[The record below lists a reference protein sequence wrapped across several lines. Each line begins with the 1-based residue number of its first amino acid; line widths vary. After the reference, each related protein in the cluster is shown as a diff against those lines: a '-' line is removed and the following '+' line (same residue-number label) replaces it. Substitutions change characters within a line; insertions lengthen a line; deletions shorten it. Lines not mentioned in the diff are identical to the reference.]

1 MLMGNKMVRSK
12 SRKIEKYSYRLWFIG
27 KNKNIKQGRNY
38 SWQKLEENVVD
49 IKKLGDRIMTRTCFR
64 KRDTK
69 HYKWISAPS
78 RIKRNIL
85 RKNFEKMW
93 M

>member
-38 SWQKLEENVVD
+38 S
-49 IKKLGDRIMTRTCFR
+49 
-64 KRDTK
+64 
-69 HYKWISAPS
+69 
-78 RIKRNIL
+78 
-85 RKNFEKMW
+85 
-93 M
+93 